1 MDICADIEATKA
13 GSSSVQDKISSIES
27 DSEATKA
34 GISSVQDKIS
44 SIESELGITSKNVVG
59 NTSHPQYAQ
68 LQHRY
73 GTLTQQLSTKESTLL
88 TLNQRLTLLAKDQV
102 RGESSVMGGY
112 NQFAELVLTCY
123 TWTAVTVYSHVVT
136 GYKQNLHHSLCLQHL
151 KLVQHRPN
159 DAE

>member
-1 MDICADIEATKA
+1 MDICADI
-13 GSSSVQDKISSIES
+13 
-27 DSEATKA
+27 EATKA

-59 NTSHPQYAQ
+59 NTSHPQYDQ
-68 LQHRY
+68 LQQRY
-73 GTLTQQLSTKESTLL
+73 DTLNQQLLTKESTLSSL
-88 TLNQRLTLLAKDQV
+88 IKLQVTLLAKDQG

-112 NQFAELVLTCY
+112 NQFAELVLTSY
-123 TWTAVTVYSHVVT
+123 TWTAETGYSHVVT
-136 GYKQNLHHSLCLQHL
+136 GYKQNLHHSLCLQQL

>member
-1 MDICADIEATKA
+1 MDLCADFEATKA
-13 GSSSVQDKISSIES
+13 GSSSVQDKLSSRES

-34 GISSVQDKIS
+34 RMR
-44 SIESELGITSKNVVG
+44 SIESELGITSKTVVG
-59 NTSHPQYAQ
+59 NTSHPQYDQ
-68 LQHRY
+68 LQKWY
-73 GTLTQQLSTKESTLL
+73 GTLNQQLL
-88 TLNQRLTLLAKDQV
+88 TLFKLQVTLLAKDQC

-112 NQFAELVLTCY
+112 NQFAELGLTSY
-123 TWTAVTVYSHVVT
+123 TWTAVTGYSHVVT